1 MRYALLPI
9 LLLAA
14 CSGGETPANNG
25 SEEATTVTEPVPSNA
40 TLDVQ
45 NTVVPLPQ
53 ASAGPVA
60 ATEFPAAFRGRWA
73 LGANEC
79 DPANADIA
87 KGLMTVEPA
96 KVSHYESRGTPKA
109 IEIASP
115 AKLTA
120 ELAFTG
126 EGQEWTR
133 RATWTLSGN
142 GQTLLAETDD
152 PEPPMRALTYQRCP
166 A

>member
-1 MRYALLPI
+1 MRFAFLPV

-45 NTVVPLPQ
+45 NRVVPLPEP
-53 ASAGPVA
+53 SATPVA
-60 ATEFPAAFRGRWA
+60 ATTFPQGFRGRWA

-79 DPANADIA
+79 DPANTDIA
-87 KGLMTVEPA
+87 KGLMTVEA
-96 KVSHYESRGTPKA
+96 SRVVHYESRGTPRA

-115 AKLTA
+115 QKLTA
-120 ELAFTG
+120 EIAFTG

-133 RATWTLSGN
+133 RATWTLTDG
-142 GQTLLAETDD
+142 GRTLIAETDD
-152 PEPPMRALTYQRCP
+152 PEPPMRSLQYQRCP